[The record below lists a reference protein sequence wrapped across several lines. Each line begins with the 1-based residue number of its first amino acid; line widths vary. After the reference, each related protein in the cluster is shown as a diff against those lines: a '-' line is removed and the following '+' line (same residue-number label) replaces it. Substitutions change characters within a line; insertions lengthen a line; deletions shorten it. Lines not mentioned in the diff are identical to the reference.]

1 MLLADNAY
9 SSGKIRDLL
18 HARGIKVVIPEKADA
33 IARRQAK
40 GLAGGRPLH
49 FDADAYKDRNVV
61 ERYFNKLKNWR
72 GIATR
77 YRQARTR
84 LPWKHCPGLNRHL
97 APMNFGD
104 RPS

>member
-1 MLLADNAY
+1 MLLADKAY

-40 GLAGGRPLH
+40 GSTGGRPLH

-61 ERYFNKLKNWR
+61 ERYFKPAQEL
-72 GIATR
+72 AR
-77 YRQARTR
+77 YRHPLRQARTR
-84 LPWKHCPGLNRHL
+84 LPRKRRPGQTRSVSP
-97 APMNFGD
+97 A
-104 RPS
+104 